1 MSKDIIC
8 PPNVVFDGKQY
19 STNEFLLNPYEGTKG
34 NITRFSADLPEDVA
48 AKFKSILP
56 FRGAI
61 QATLCTLLYGIL
73 EEFQKQGI
81 SNYDPMYK
89 PQIVKIIKER
99 AFGVRPEEFND
110 E

>member
-1 MSKDIIC
+1 MSKDTIC
-8 PPNVVFDGKQY
+8 PANVPFDSKEYAQDEY
-19 STNEFLLNPYEGTKG
+19 LLNPYEGAKG

-48 AKFKSILP
+48 AKFKSIMP

-81 SNYDPMYK
+81 KNYDPTYK

-99 AFGVRPEEFND
+99 AFGVKQ
-110 E
+110 